1 MLVACLSSSS
11 SPAFSPLFLL
21 SLALIVPG
29 VWSLRMPP
37 DLSLYS
43 IPEAQKAFNTG
54 NLKNK
59 SQTLHVLFL
68 RTFRLFSF
76 GEFVKNELPTLRG
89 EIRDYHPVSVC
100 L

>member
-11 SPAFSPLFLL
+11 STAFSPLFLL

-29 VWSLRMPP
+29 VWSPMMPP

-43 IPEAQKAFNTG
+43 IPEAQKTFNTV
-54 NLKNK
+54 NLKIK
-59 SQTLHVLFL
+59 SQLSMSCFCELFVY
-68 RTFRLFSF
+68 FPF
-76 GEFVKNELPTLRG
+76 GEFVKNELPALRG
-89 EIRDYHPVSVC
+89 EIRDDHPVYVC